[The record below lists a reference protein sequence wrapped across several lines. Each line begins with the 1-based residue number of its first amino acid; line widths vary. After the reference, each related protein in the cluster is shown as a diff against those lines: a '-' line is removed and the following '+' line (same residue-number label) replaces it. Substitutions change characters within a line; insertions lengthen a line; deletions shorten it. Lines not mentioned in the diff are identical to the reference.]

1 MIFSAKR
8 YPLCAI
14 MLRCAGA
21 ACDATQQQAGRPRP
35 QQRQRALRA
44 AQAVRRGQQSGFGRE
59 CGAFGIREFV
69 NIKSVYARPLE
80 RRERPSI
87 AQGGARPLPR
97 PCARRGGQAPR
108 PRLSARPGSQGE
120 QILVNA

>member
-44 AQAVRRGQQSGFGRE
+44 AQAVRRGQQSGFGE

-69 NIKSVYARPLE
+69 NINRSTRARWSGASVPASREAGLGPCLVPAPGAVDKRRARD
-80 RRERPSI
+80 
-87 AQGGARPLPR
+87 
-97 PCARRGGQAPR
+97 
-108 PRLSARPGSQGE
+108 
-120 QILVNA
+120 